1 MAMKLV
7 SPARH
12 SFLTELP
19 LAAGLKYVSSSRT
32 LTPLP
37 ASAGTPPAHAGR
49 PLLHLKFPL
58 TGKTDGLRKTACP
71 EKTFRTEYL

>member
-32 LTPLP
+32 LTP
-37 ASAGTPPAHAGR
+37 PPGFRRNAARGHADGR
-49 PLLHLKFPL
+49 CY
-58 TGKTDGLRKTACP
+58 T
-71 EKTFRTEYL
+71 

>member
-32 LTPLP
+32 LTPPPGFRRNAARARGTAAVALEVP
-37 ASAGTPPAHAGR
+37 AYRKNRRSPQ
-49 PLLHLKFPL
+49 
-58 TGKTDGLRKTACP
+58 DGLPGKN
-71 EKTFRTEYL
+71 L